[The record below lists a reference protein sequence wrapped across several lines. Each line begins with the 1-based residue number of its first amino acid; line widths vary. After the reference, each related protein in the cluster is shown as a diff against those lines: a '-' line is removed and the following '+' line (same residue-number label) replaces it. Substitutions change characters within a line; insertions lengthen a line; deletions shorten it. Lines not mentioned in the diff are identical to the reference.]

1 MKNTIKFSIFALALA
16 AQSAFGQQNTLT
28 ATTLS
33 AAVTYNAT
41 TFALT
46 SATNIVVPTVSTPG
60 SQLWIQDPGQTYGE
74 IATVLSLSGT
84 TVRVSRTGGQTTA
97 HVSGAMVLIGNPAWF
112 YKYSPTGSCTAGSTY
127 VSPWLN
133 TNTGEQWLCST
144 ITSSWVRGWGTP
156 GTAEV
161 TAVVA
166 SVAGATAVNGPLQHI
181 SGTNAITSFTMSRG
195 WNGEGF
201 CIIPDAAFTATA
213 TNNIAIAS
221 TAIANKV
228 LCYTW
233 DATNSKFGASY

>member
-33 AAVTYNAT
+33 GAVTY
-41 TFALT
+41 
-46 SATNIVVPTVSTPG
+46 SATIFTLASATGLVAPTVSQPG

-74 IATVLSLSGT
+74 IATVLSFSGT
-84 TVRVSRTGGQTTA
+84 SVRVSRVAGQTTA

-112 YKYSPTGSCTAGSTY
+112 YKYTPTGSCTAGSTY

-144 ITSSWVRGWGTP
+144 ITGAWARGWGTP
-156 GTAEV
+156 GTPAA

-181 SGTNAITSFTMSRG
+181 SGALAITSFTMSRG

-201 CIIPDAAFTATA
+201 CIIPDGAFTTTA

-221 TAIANKV
+221 TGVVNKT
-228 LCYTW
+228 LCYTY
-233 DATNSKFGASY
+233 DNTNAKFTPSY